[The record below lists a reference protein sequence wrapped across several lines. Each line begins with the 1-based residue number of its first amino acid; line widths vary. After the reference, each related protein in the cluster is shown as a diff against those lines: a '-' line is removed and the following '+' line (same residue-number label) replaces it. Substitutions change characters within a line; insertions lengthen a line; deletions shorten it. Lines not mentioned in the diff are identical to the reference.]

1 MSALKCLA
9 CQHENKVEDKFC
21 EACGSSL
28 DLRFCPA
35 CEAVNGRGATRCHSC
50 SAALPADAAEETA
63 APEEAAAPG
72 ETAAPQA
79 QAQFR
84 PPLRWRVIEADR
96 SPARQ
101 AAVLTGRALLALSLV
116 ALGALA
122 YHFYGE
128 WSPAAKA
135 AAAAAAPAAGASVA
149 PRAEPPA
156 PAPAPVAAVPPE
168 PLKPKVAPAAASAPK
183 RAAPEPKRAAQEPKQ
198 ARRASAV
205 THLRGTAPAPAIA
218 APEPQEKTV
227 APAPPPAA
235 EASHARVTHTRPGT
249 AVPVVETTPPASPK
263 SAASACPEAVAA
275 LGLCSANVKREGN

>member
-35 CEAVNGRGATRCHSC
+35 CEAVNGRGATHCHSC
-50 SAALPADAAEETA
+50 STALPADAPKETA
-63 APEEAAAPG
+63 APE
-72 ETAAPQA
+72 
-79 QAQFR
+79 AQFR
-84 PPLRWRVIEADR
+84 PPLRWRVIEVDR

-101 AAVLTGRALLALSLV
+101 AMVVTGRTLLALSLV

-149 PRAEPPA
+149 PRTEPPA
-156 PAPAPVAAVPPE
+156 PAPAPVAAVPAE
-168 PLKPKVAPAAASAPK
+168 PIKPKVAPAPASAPK
-183 RAAPEPKRAAQEPKQ
+183 RAAPEPKQV
-198 ARRASAV
+198 RRASGV
-205 THLRGTAPAPAIA
+205 THLRGAAPAPAIA

-227 APAPPPAA
+227 TPAPPPAA
-235 EASHARVTHTRPGT
+235 APSSPPAAAPSYARVTHTRPGT
-249 AVPVVETTPPASPK
+249 AAPVVEATPAASPK
-263 SAASACPEAVAA
+263 SAAAAACPETVAA